1 VYATKLNGEEN
12 EVLREVSNAIVSE
25 SDDEW
30 KMSDETEEN
39 ECEDTGSN
47 NSYMHEEE
55 RQNVT
60 DNDELSDYIEKHDV
74 ITREDSDEDKVP
86 IYFDRGMK
94 GEIFV
99 HESDGKVKLDVGL
112 LFLDVDDFRAALRD
126 FVIQEGFEI
135 RRIKNEKG

>member
-1 VYATKLNGEEN
+1 
-12 EVLREVSNAIVSE
+12 
-25 SDDEW
+25 
-30 KMSDETEEN
+30 MSDETEEN